1 MRPETTEV
9 ASQLREELERAE
21 ARVRELRESN
31 AALEAK
37 LLRPRAFRTAAL
49 VTMLAGLLLGTI
61 TYRVGAILGERRAA
75 RDSAAA
81 EAAHAARM
89 ADERMILDTCRLST
103 EKVKLDL
110 QRCAKD
116 RDELNDLV
124 RDRQPKPAPRA
135 TPPCMCQAGDPLCSC
150 L

>member
-1 MRPETTEV
+1 MTPETAEV

-21 ARVRELRESN
+21 ARLRELRDSN

-37 LLRPRAFRTAAL
+37 LLRPSAFRTAAL
-49 VTMLAGLLLGTI
+49 VTMLAGLLLGTA
-61 TYRVGAILGERRAA
+61 TYRVGAIRGERRAS
-75 RDSAAA
+75 RDGAAA

-89 ADERMILDTCRLST
+89 ADERIILDACRLAT

-116 RDELNDLV
+116 RDELNELV
-124 RDRQPKPAPRA
+124 RDRQPKPSPRE
-135 TPPCMCQAGDPLCSC
+135 TPPCTCQVGDPLCSC

>member
-1 MRPETTEV
+1 MTSETTDV
-9 ASQLREELERAE
+9 ASQLREELERAD

-31 AALEAK
+31 AALEGK
-37 LLRPRAFRTAAL
+37 LLRPSALRTATL
-49 VTMLAGLLLGTI
+49 VTMLASLFLGI
-61 TYRVGAILGERRAA
+61 AAYGVGMMLGERRAA
-75 RDSAAA
+75 RDGAAA

-89 ADERMILDTCRLST
+89 ADERIILDACRLST

-116 RDELNDLV
+116 RDELNELV
-124 RDRQPKPAPRA
+124 RDREPRPPPRG
-135 TPPCMCQAGDPLCSC
+135 TPPCRCQAGDPLCSC